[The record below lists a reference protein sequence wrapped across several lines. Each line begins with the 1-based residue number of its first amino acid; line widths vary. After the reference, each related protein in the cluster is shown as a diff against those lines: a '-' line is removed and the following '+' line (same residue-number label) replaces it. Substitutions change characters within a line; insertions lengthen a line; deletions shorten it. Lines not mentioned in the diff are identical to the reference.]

1 MTYQNSKREPA
12 GFTVIELMVVVSI
25 MALLVAIGLSAFNSA
40 VAQSK
45 ISRTKVIIAKLD
57 QLIMEKYESYRTRP
71 VPLPTQVGQTPRMAA
86 SNRLNALRELMRME
100 LPDNIADLCR
110 DDELM
115 DLRVEASPVLD
126 IMTSAPQF
134 EVKRNYLNSTPSL
147 AKAYK
152 RKAAALMNPPPP
164 IPGDPPIRVQWTA
177 AHQGAECLYLII
189 SCMRDGDKSGLDF
202 FDASEIGNT
211 DDDAIPEILDA
222 WGKPIEFLR
231 WAPGYVQEDGALTL
245 QTRDS
250 RVAPDPFDPLKVDNL
265 WQSNGPGTFAL
276 WPLIYSA
283 GPDRG
288 YDINASAPDYTSM
301 NPLSN
306 PYGGSPPLPG
316 TPIDTDS
323 SKTLDSGDNITN
335 HYQEAE

>member
-1 MTYQNSKREPA
+1 MRTS
-12 GFTVIELMVVVSI
+12 
-25 MALLVAIGLSAFNSA
+25 AL
-40 VAQSK
+40 
-45 ISRTKVIIAKLD
+45 R
-57 QLIMEKYESYRTRP
+57 
-71 VPLPTQVGQTPRMAA
+71 
-86 SNRLNALRELMRME
+86 RLNAIRELQRME

-115 DLRVEASPVLD
+115 DLRAEASPVLD
-126 IMTSAPQF
+126 SMTSAPQF

-164 IPGDPPIRVQWTA
+164 IPRKQWTA

-231 WAPGYVQEDGALTL
+231 WAPGYVQEDGALTM

-288 YDINASAPDYTSM
+288 YDINGSSPDYSTAM
-301 NPLSN
+301 PVSN
-306 PYGGSPPLPG
+306 PYGGSPPIPG
-316 TPIDTDS
+316 APVDVDS
-323 SKTLDSGDNITN
+323 SGTLDSGDNITN